1 MAKSITVAD
10 LPPPNPHQN
19 YRPAIVAAY
28 TGLSPRTI
36 YHLCKKGVL
45 RHVRIGDA
53 ITIPGSEI
61 ARLNGHVDA
70 A

>member
-1 MAKSITVAD
+1 MSKTPVVAD
-10 LPPPNPHQN
+10 LPPPNPYQN
-19 YRPAIVAAY
+19 YRPATVARY

-53 ITIPGSEI
+53 ITIQGSEVM
-61 ARLNGHVDA
+61 RLNGHA
-70 A
+70 TTP